1 MAPDYIG
8 IDFGTCNCSV
18 AAWVNN
24 QAELIPVDNNSDMP
38 FKIRSSIYLKAGD
51 RPLPK
56 PNMHSISKYE
66 SEITKDLNRQLK
78 ETRNEITRLNAQI
91 QAAAEGQP
99 QSKVDGLQFLL
110 QSTRRKEQ
118 RFIDELSK
126 SAFIKAKAARLA
138 MADSVSKEDSLND
151 MLVSGSILFGE
162 AGFNEFLLSPDEG
175 RYINSPKNFLGAK
188 IPKVLL
194 DDFETIVAR
203 FLSYL
208 RIRAEKHLDRQIKRA
223 VIARPV
229 NYHSTMGELGN
240 KQAEALM
247 ARASAKAGF
256 DEVHFI
262 HEPLAAA
269 YHFEQKINTEAE
281 AMVVDL
287 GGGTSDITFC
297 RLSAENADKLNRD
310 DDILSTQGIRQGGI
324 ACDKHLANGVISPLF
339 GRGGRTADGRAIPNV
354 LFSGT
359 FSIDNMPEITD
370 FYSNNRA
377 ASIRQYI
384 IDSEE
389 PLKLLRL
396 QRVQKNRLTHQ
407 LMHSVE
413 RAKIKLSDS
422 EKIRLPLDFV
432 ENKLDVKITRSD
444 TSDTMKI
451 WLDKLFA
458 IIETSIKE
466 VGYAPEIIYLTGG
479 MGLSPIVQ
487 KAIKAE
493 YPKISIEVADA
504 FSSVVMGA
512 AIKARRVFASL

>member
-24 QAELIPVDNNSDMP
+24 QAELIPVDDNSDMP

-66 SEITKDLNRQLK
+66 SEISRDLNRQLNETQK
-78 ETRNEITRLNAQI
+78 EIIKLNSQI
-91 QAAAEGQP
+91 QQAAKDQLPG
-99 QSKVDGLQFLL
+99 KVEGLQFLL
-110 QSTRRKEQ
+110 QSAAQKEQ
-118 RFIDELSK
+118 RFSDELGK
-126 SAFIKAKAARLA
+126 SAFIKAKATRLA
-138 MADSVSKEDSLND
+138 MADSVSKEDTLND

-162 AGFNEFLLSPDEG
+162 TGFNEFLISPDEG

-208 RIRAEKHLDRQIKRA
+208 RIRAEKHLGRQIKRA

-247 ARASAKAGF
+247 ARASAQAGF

-269 YHFEQKINTEAE
+269 YHFEQKINKSTK

-297 RLSAENADKLNRD
+297 RLSAEKADKLNRD

-339 GRGGRTADGRAIPNV
+339 GRGGRTVDGRAVPNV

-370 FYSNNRA
+370 FYSHNRA
-377 ASIRQYI
+377 SAIRQYI
-384 IDSEE
+384 IDSED

-407 LMHSVE
+407 LMHSIE

-422 EKIRLPLDFV
+422 EQIRLPLDYV
-432 ENKLDVKITRSD
+432 ESKLEVNITRSD
-444 TSDTMKI
+444 TSDTMKV

-458 IIETSIKE
+458 IIETSIEE

-487 KAIKAE
+487 EAVKAE
-493 YPKISIEVADA
+493 YPEVNIEIADA

-512 AIKARRVFASL
+512 AIKAKRVFA

>member
-1 MAPDYIG
+1 MVADYIG

-18 AAWVNN
+18 AAWVNGE
-24 QAELIPVDNNSDMP
+24 AELIPVDDNSEMP
-38 FKIRSSIYLKAGD
+38 FKIRSSIYLKANDG
-51 RPLPK
+51 PLPQ
-56 PNMHSISKYE
+56 PNSSSIAKYQVEISKDLKKQINDARKQQALVN
-66 SEITKDLNRQLK
+66 SQIKLALKDKQN
-78 ETRNEITRLNAQI
+78 
-91 QAAAEGQP
+91 
-99 QSKVDGLQFLL
+99 SKVQGLKLLL
-110 QSTRRKEQ
+110 QSACNNES
-118 RFIDELSK
+118 RFSEELNK
-126 SAFIKAKAARLA
+126 SAFITAKATRLA
-138 MADSVSKEDSLND
+138 LADLAEKEDTLND

-162 AGFNEFLLSPDEG
+162 TGFREFLMTPDEG

-188 IPKVLL
+188 ISKALL

-203 FLSYL
+203 FLAYL
-208 RIRAEKHLDRQIKRA
+208 RKRAEIHLGTVIKRA

-240 KQAEALM
+240 QQAEALM
-247 ARASAKAGF
+247 ERASAKAGF

-269 YHFEQKINTEAE
+269 YHFEQKISEPSK

-297 RLSAENADKLNRD
+297 QLSAEKAEKLERD

-324 ACDKHLANGVISPLF
+324 ACDKHLANGVIAPLF
-339 GRGGRTADGRAIPNV
+339 GRGGRTVDGRAIPNI

-370 FYSNNRA
+370 FYSRSRA
-377 ASIRQYI
+377 ISIRQYI
-384 IDSEE
+384 IDSED

-407 LMHSVE
+407 LMYSIE
-413 RAKIKLSDS
+413 KAKIQLS
-422 EKIRLPLDFV
+422 EQQKIRLPLNYV
-432 ENKLDVKITRSD
+432 EKQLNVDITTAD
-444 TSDTMKI
+444 TENTMKL

-458 IIETSIKE
+458 LIDTSIE
-466 VGYAPEIIYLTGG
+466 EAGFLPDIMYLTGG

-487 KAIKAE
+487 KALKSQ
-493 YPKISIEVADA
+493 YPGCEIAVADA
-504 FSSVVMGA
+504 FSSVVIGA
-512 AIKARRVFASL
+512 AIKAKRLFA